1 MEDQQSLLRRMQQ
14 YSVSNNRWVSD
25 FDFFKIEVV
34 FLQNLL
40 DEYFNNIIRY
50 SHIENLKYICT
61 QLIKINN
68 DIHQLSG
75 LLSEQIIQ
83 LELTEIE
90 VTSDAEELTVG
101 QAHLNFLINNFIST
115 YRGVKTELF
124 VLVEDV
130 IRENQCLIN

>member
-101 QAHLNFLINNFIST
+101 QAHLNFLVNNFIST

>member
-1 MEDQQSLLRRMQQ
+1 MNI
-14 YSVSNNRWVSD
+14 Y
-25 FDFFKIEVV
+25 
-34 FLQNLL
+34 
-40 DEYFNNIIRY
+40 YNIIRY